1 MEKTEQTTIEK
12 MVEEVSKDIVYL
24 ATKGYDAVEIAHF
37 ILRDNQ
43 QVASALGSHFTE
55 PDEHVTVTFKG
66 DGVTR
71 GQARRKFF
79 IDRTVRVNVQ

>member
-1 MEKTEQTTIEK
+1 MEQTEQTTIEQI
-12 MVEEVSKDIVYL
+12 VEAVSKDIVYL

-37 ILRDNQ
+37 IRRDNE
-43 QVASALGSHFTE
+43 QVASALGTHFTE
-55 PDEHVTVTFKG
+55 PDEHVTITFRG